1 MNGNKSYYLVC
12 KSVCFYSAVDESLF
26 FEWIKRI
33 ARIQKV
39 DGAGDEFYLYF
50 KNASISDN
58 DLRDLLAMFYR
69 YKIDMKQLGQFF
81 NEDNKEWFYGK
92 PKGYWHRRVFG
103 V

>member
-1 MNGNKSYYLVC
+1 MNHDIILTC
-12 KSVCFYSAVDESLF
+12 KSVYFYSPVDESLF

-33 ARIQKV
+33 PGIKKV
-39 DGAGDEFYLYF
+39 GGVGDKLYLHF
-50 KNASISDN
+50 KTTSISDN

-69 YKIDMKQLGQFF
+69 YKIDMKQLRQFL
-81 NEDNKEWFYGK
+81 NEDNREWFYGK